1 MRLASLE
8 TLTCADPLVLAFGLA
23 HFRWLGSPHDPPC
36 RQHPLVYR
44 FLEKRVK
51 SPSLVQ
57 KSRSLVPLAC
67 FGLFFAMSPAGATAL
82 PVVSTPF
89 PSAFSAASLG
99 APVSLGDL
107 EVQWKGKTYSLDE
120 IGAAFSEGQG
130 LGVLARLRTYSDWVT
145 SNEYVVALSSDARV
159 ILVTPDKRQSKRSLK
174 LVEETLSAF
183 DELMSPPVRSR
194 AQEAAAEVADSAEED
209 DPFADAFGP
218 VSTGEEADHVPDS
231 GPVLLFE
238 VGEENQYRELLT
250 GVGNDNP
257 RMEGWARSVASEPGF
272 AEEQISAAAWQSA
285 PDGYEL
291 GDVWRPQN
299 ELVNRLARLL
309 IHRSFGAQP
318 TWLRVSAAWR
328 VEMQVHGDIYCFP
341 YRKEFVGIGDHGGWE
356 PNIKTQF
363 KKRKKKPLQPDEF
376 ASWQRN
382 TWDENKAH
390 LSWGVMEYLA
400 RFKPEALPA
409 IAEQFRLMFND
420 GYKTTYPD
428 GTWTTDP
435 RFEIPLEE
443 QAAVLQSHLGDAYLE
458 DISEF
463 FAKGR
468 SYRPKK
474 KKR

>member
-1 MRLASLE
+1 
-8 TLTCADPLVLAFGLA
+8 
-23 HFRWLGSPHDPPC
+23 
-36 RQHPLVYR
+36 
-44 FLEKRVK
+44 
-51 SPSLVQ
+51 
-57 KSRSLVPLAC
+57 
-67 FGLFFAMSPAGATAL
+67 MSPAGAAAL
-82 PVVSTPF
+82 PVVSTSI
-89 PSAFSAASLG
+89 PSVRSAASLG
-99 APVSLGDL
+99 EL
-107 EVQWKGKTYSLDE
+107 EVQWKGKKFSLDGLE
-120 IGAAFSEGQG
+120 TAFSEGQG
-130 LGVLARLRTYSDWVT
+130 AGVLAKLRGYSDWVT

-183 DELMSPPVRSR
+183 DELMSPPERGH
-194 AQEAAAEVADSAEED
+194 AQEAAAEVDPAEAEE

-218 VSTGEEADHVPDS
+218 VSTGEEADHMPDS
-231 GPVLLFE
+231 EPVMLFE
-238 VGEENQYRELLT
+238 VGKESLYRDLLT

-272 AEEQISAAAWQSA
+272 AEEQLSAAAWQSA

-328 VEMQVHGDIYCFP
+328 VEMEVHGDIYCFP
-341 YRKEFVGIGDHGGWE
+341 YRKEFVGVGDHGGWA

-363 KKRKKKPLQPDEF
+363 KKRKKKPLQPEEF
-376 ASWQRN
+376 ASWKRN
-382 TWDENKAH
+382 NWNESKAH

-400 RFKPEALPA
+400 RFKPETLPA
-409 IAEQFRLMFND
+409 IAEEFRLMFNE

-435 RFEIPLEE
+435 RFEIPLSE
-443 QAAVLQSHLGDAYLE
+443 QAAVLQDHLGESYLE

-463 FAKGR
+463 FAKGK